1 MEEKNI
7 NNVNEQVVE
16 NNSAPQKKKMN
27 LPNKLTILRALLVP
41 VFIACMMYIPD
52 AIVCGFVSAMVF
64 MITSFTDMLDGKI
77 ARKYNLV
84 TNFGKFMDPLADKFM
99 VFCALLMI
107 AVRVKALSGIMVW
120 VCAIVFLRELG
131 VTSLRMICAN
141 TEAGVVAASFF
152 GKAKTVTQIVAIV
165 VILVEFAINEGMRV
179 NTLWIASYVLIVA
192 MIVMTIGSG
201 LDYLKTYG
209 KYINPNE

>member
-1 MEEKNI
+1 MEEK
-7 NNVNEQVVE
+7 
-16 NNSAPQKKKMN
+16 KKKGMN

-52 AIVCGFVSAMVF
+52 PLICGFVSAMVF
-64 MITSFTDMLDGKI
+64 MVTSLTDMLDGKI

-99 VFCALLMI
+99 VFCALLTI
-107 AVRVKALSGIMVW
+107 TVRVEALRGIMIW
-120 VCAIVFLRELG
+120 ACAIVFLRELG
-131 VTSLRMICAN
+131 VTSLRMICAG

-152 GKAKTVTQIVAIV
+152 GKAKTVTQILAIV
-165 VILVEFAINEGMRV
+165 VMLIEHALIDGRVINTM
-179 NTLWIASYVLIVA
+179 WIASYILIVA
-192 MIVMTIGSG
+192 MIIMTVGSG
-201 LDYLKTYG
+201 IDYLKTYG